1 MESSAIL
8 QVAKLRS
15 TIVAELPEHAKDQ
28 IQHSQESFQEEAARL
43 FAFNSDDALKNE
55 SPVEK
60 LRPREKLLGQLPI
73 KKKAK
78 GSDILVNEN
87 NILKDGSAEKETIKV
102 TSAGLTEGDKRKSKG
117 GVAVNRGSVGLAQK
131 VLENIQEPNIIKPAD
146 HEVALEEIGVKT
158 RRIVS
163 LFGKKPKEVE
173 KKGVSKPSIR
183 IEVIPKTQSR
193 SKPPPTQP
201 SSVAGLSL
209 YSSLLS

>member
-1 MESSAIL
+1 M

-43 FAFNSDDALKNE
+43 FAFNSDDTLKIE
-55 SPVEK
+55 PLVEK

-146 HEVALEEIGVKT
+146 HEVALEEIGRNEVKT

-193 SKPPPTQP
+193 SKPPPTKP
-201 SSVAGLSL
+201 SNVAGLFL
-209 YSSLLS
+209 YSSPLW